1 MVMNPQDEQM
11 NKPRGG
17 LLGLFDK
24 AMKADEDTGLSPL
37 QNFAAALDP
46 LILKDLRGGEGIRQ
60 QGVQRAA
67 TMSKNKTVDML
78 RQQGRNDLA
87 DAVMNR
93 TIGPK
98 EAFSVMQSEKAA
110 DTAFQRQKDL
120 AAFSAGLKAP
130 AAPKLYSEFAK
141 LNADLQAGNIS
152 KDQYNASVQSFLN
165 KNKMSIRPFR
175 DINRKKTKVVT
186 VGSVKIG
193 GDNPI
198 SVQSMTNTLTTD
210 IEATIN
216 QINQITEAGG
226 DLVRVSCP
234 DKESTQALKK
244 IIAPKKNLSF
254 SENFFHMCFGKVPEK
269 EIVKAFDVSLIL
281 YAEHSF
287 NVSTFTARTITSSLS
302 DIHGAITGA
311 IASLKGPLHGGANEE
326 VMHMMKKIK
335 KPENALKWIN
345 NALKNKEVVMG
356 FGHRVYKSGDS
367 RVPTMR
373 EYFGKVAK
381 IKKDKT
387 FEKIY
392 DIVEKVMIK
401 KKNIHPNVDYP
412 TGPTYHLMGFDTDF
426 FTPIFVIS
434 RITGWSAHIME
445 QHAAN
450 KLIRPLAKYKGSK
463 HRTVMQLNQR

>member
-1 MVMNPQDEQM
+1 MSDEI
-11 NKPRGG
+11 KKG
-17 LLGLFDK
+17 LLGIVV
-24 AMKADEDTGLSPL
+24 DETEVSKVMPEINSLTYRGY
-37 QNFAAALDP
+37 AAQDLCAACRFEEVAY
-46 LILKDLRGGEGIRQ
+46 LILNKDLPNSIQLKKFEKEEKDNREL
-60 QGVQRAA
+60 
-67 TMSKNKTVDML
+67 SKNLYEIIKHMPKKSHPMDVART
-78 RQQGRNDLA
+78 
-87 DAVMNR
+87 AV
-93 TIGPK
+93 
-98 EAFSVMQSEKAA
+98 SVMGLEDKETSNSSPEANMRKALRIFA
-110 DTAFQRQKDL
+110 KTPTAL
-120 AAFSAGLKAP
+120 AAF
-130 AAPKLYSEFAK
+130 YR
-141 LNADLQAGNIS
+141 
-152 KDQYNASVQSFLN
+152 V
-165 KNKMSIRPFR
+165 
-175 DINRKKTKVVT
+175 RK
-186 VGSVKIG
+186 G
-193 GDNPI
+193 
-198 SVQSMTNTLTTD
+198 
-210 IEATIN
+210 
-216 QINQITEAGG
+216 
-226 DLVRVSCP
+226 
-234 DKESTQALKK
+234 KK
-244 IIAPKKNLSF
+244 IIKPKKELNF
-254 SENFFHMCFGKVPEK
+254 AENFFYMCFGKVPQK

-326 VMHMMKKIK
+326 VMHMMRKIK

-345 NALKNKEVVMG
+345 NALKNKDVVMG

-450 KLIRPLAKYKGSK
+450 KLIRPLAKYKGNK
-463 HRTVMQLNQR
+463 HRKVMELNYR

>member
-1 MVMNPQDEQM
+1 MSDEI
-11 NKPRGG
+11 KKG
-17 LLGLFDK
+17 LLGIVV
-24 AMKADEDTGLSPL
+24 DETEVSKVMPEINSLTYRGY
-37 QNFAAALDP
+37 AAQDLCEHCRFEEVAY
-46 LILKDLRGGEGIRQ
+46 LILNKDLPNSIQLKQFEKEEKNNREL
-60 QGVQRAA
+60 
-67 TMSKNKTVDML
+67 SKNLYEIIKHMPKKSHPMDVART
-78 RQQGRNDLA
+78 
-87 DAVMNR
+87 AV
-93 TIGPK
+93 
-98 EAFSVMQSEKAA
+98 SVMGLEDNETSDSSPEANMRKTLRIFSKTP
-110 DTAFQRQKDL
+110 TAL
-120 AAFSAGLKAP
+120 AAF
-130 AAPKLYSEFAK
+130 YR
-141 LNADLQAGNIS
+141 
-152 KDQYNASVQSFLN
+152 
-165 KNKMSIRPFR
+165 IRS
-175 DINRKKTKVVT
+175 
-186 VGSVKIG
+186 G
-193 GDNPI
+193 
-198 SVQSMTNTLTTD
+198 
-210 IEATIN
+210 
-216 QINQITEAGG
+216 
-226 DLVRVSCP
+226 
-234 DKESTQALKK
+234 KK
-244 IIAPKKNLSF
+244 IIRPKKELNF
-254 SENFFHMCFGKVPEK
+254 AENFFYMCFGKVPQK

-326 VMHMMKKIK
+326 VMHMMRKIK

-345 NALKNKEVVMG
+345 NALKNKDVIMG

-401 KKNIHPNVDYP
+401 EKNIHPNVDFP

-463 HRTVMQLNQR
+463 HRKVMELNYR